1 MSIRFYNAR
10 ILPLN
15 NDDNIIEGE
24 LWTDDGKIVYLGSG
38 EKMPEK
44 PVFEREIDCNGN
56 LLMPGFKNAHTHSA
70 MTFLRS
76 YADDLPLQEWL
87 FNRVFPMEAKLT
99 ADDNYWLTKLA
110 ILEYLTGGTTSC
122 FDMYF
127 FPEGVA
133 PAAAEMGYRFV
144 FCGSISGDK
153 SNITRLQN
161 YYETYNKYNPLIS
174 YKLGFHAEYTT
185 ELETMKEIAK
195 LSKALKEPVFVH
207 NSETEKEVRECV
219 EKYGKTPTALFDS
232 LGIYD
237 NGGGGFHCVHMSNE
251 DLRIFK
257 EKKLWAVTN
266 PGSNAKLASGVA
278 PICRMQEMGINLAI
292 GTDGP
297 ASNNCLDMF
306 KEMFLVTGLQKIINK
321 DASACDAISVLRMA
335 ACGGAKAMGLSD
347 SDCLAEG
354 KNADLIVIDLHQPN
368 MHPLN
373 NIEKNVVYSGSKQNV
388 KLTMVNGKIL
398 YENGEFF
405 VGESAER
412 IYEKA
417 NEIINRMR

>member
-1 MSIRFYNAR
+1 MSVRFFNAK

-15 NDDNIIEGE
+15 LDNNITEGE
-24 LWTDDGKIVYLGSG
+24 LWTSGGKISYLGST
-38 EKMPEK
+38 ENAPER
-44 PVFEREIDCNGN
+44 PVFDREIDCGGN
-56 LLMPGFKNAHTHSA
+56 FLMPGFKNAHTHSA
-70 MTFLRS
+70 MAFLRS
-76 YADDLPLQEWL
+76 YADDMPLQDWL
-87 FNRVFPMEAKLT
+87 FKQVFPMEAKLT
-99 ADDNYWLTKLA
+99 PDDVYWLTKLA

-127 FPEGVA
+127 FPEAV
-133 PAAAEMGYRFV
+133 AAAAVETGFRLV

-161 YYETYNKYNPLIS
+161 YYETYNDFDSLIS
-174 YKLGFHAEYTT
+174 YRLGFHAEYTA
-185 ELETMKEIAK
+185 ELDLMKEVAA
-195 LSKALKEPVFVH
+195 LAKALKEPVFVH

-219 EKYGKTPTALFDS
+219 EKYGKTPTVLFDS

-237 NGGGGFHCVHMSNE
+237 NGGGGFHCVYMSDD

-266 PGSNAKLASGVA
+266 PGSNTKLASGIA
-278 PICRMQEMGINLAI
+278 PICRMQKEGINLAI

-306 KEMFLVTGLQKIINK
+306 REMFLVTGLQKIISK
-321 DASACDAISVLRMA
+321 DASACDALSVLRMA
-335 ACGGAKAMGLSD
+335 ACGGAEAMGLPESNY
-347 SDCLAEG
+347 LAQG
-354 KNADLIVIDLHQPN
+354 KNADLIMIDLQQPN
-368 MHPLN
+368 MQPLN
-373 NIEKNVVYSGSKQNV
+373 NIAKNIVYSGSKHNV

-398 YENGEFF
+398 YEDGKFN
-405 VGESAER
+405 VGEKPEQ
-412 IYEKA
+412 IYKKA